1 MELLNRA
8 YDFCEDGEFE
18 EAIKL
23 YDKVLSQDSENL
35 KAIIDKGVALQNL
48 EDLNNALEHFEYALI
63 ID

>member
-1 MELLNRA
+1 MVNKIVELLNRA

-23 YDKVLSQDSENL
+23 YDKVLLQDSGNL

-48 EDLNNALEHFEYALI
+48 EDLNNA
-63 ID
+63 